1 VIIASVPGECV
12 APVKSTVTFKLQVW
26 RRVGM
31 AQAFLVG
38 RVLIGCFWLYN
49 AFKHFTNVGSLARAA
64 GAHGVPA
71 PELFVMFGG
80 VLLLV
85 GGLSLLLG
93 LFPRIGMAAVVL
105 FLLPVTLIM
114 HAFWADHS
122 AATRSMNV
130 VNFAKNFALLGAT
143 LMFAAIPRPW
153 PYSIERR
160 LRMPVRAS
168 ALT

>member
-1 VIIASVPGECV
+1 
-12 APVKSTVTFKLQVW
+12 
-26 RRVGM
+26 M
-31 AQAFLVG
+31 AQAFLIG
-38 RVLIGCFWLYN
+38 RVVVGLYWLYN
-49 AFKHFTNVGSLARAA
+49 AFKHFTNVGPLARAA

-71 PELFVMFGG
+71 PEVFVVLGG

-93 LFPRIGMAAVVL
+93 LFPRIGMLAIVT

-114 HAFWADHS
+114 HAFWADGD
-122 AATRSMNV
+122 AARRSMNV
-130 VNFAKNFALLGAT
+130 INFAKNFALLGST

-160 LRMPVRAS
+160 LRLPVRAS

>member
-1 VIIASVPGECV
+1 
-12 APVKSTVTFKLQVW
+12 
-26 RRVGM
+26 M

-38 RVLIGCFWLYN
+38 RIVVGAYWLYN
-49 AFKHFTNVGSLARAA
+49 AFKHFTSVGPLSRAA
-64 GAHGVPA
+64 AAHGVPA
-71 PELFVMFGG
+71 PELFVIFGG

-85 GGLSLLLG
+85 GGLSFLLG
-93 LFPRIGMAAVVL
+93 LFPRIGVAAVVL

-114 HAFWADHS
+114 HAFWAEAG
-122 AATRSMNV
+122 AARNANLIHFV
-130 VNFAKNFALLGAT
+130 KNSALLGST

-160 LRMPVRAS
+160 LRLPVRAS

>member
-1 VIIASVPGECV
+1 
-12 APVKSTVTFKLQVW
+12 
-26 RRVGM
+26 M
-31 AQAFLVG
+31 AQAFLIG
-38 RVLIGCFWLYN
+38 RVVVGLYWLYN

-71 PELFVMFGG
+71 PEVFVVLGG

-93 LFPRIGMAAVVL
+93 LFPRIGMLAIVM

-114 HAFWADHS
+114 HAFWADGD
-122 AATRSMNV
+122 AARRSMNV
-130 VNFAKNFALLGAT
+130 INFAKNFALLGST

-160 LRMPVRAS
+160 LRLPVRAS

>member
-1 VIIASVPGECV
+1 
-12 APVKSTVTFKLQVW
+12 
-26 RRVGM
+26 M

-38 RVLIGCFWLYN
+38 RVLVGCYWLYN
-49 AFKHFTNVGSLARAA
+49 AFKHFTNVGPLARAA
-64 GAHGVPA
+64 GGHGVPA
-71 PELFVMFGG
+71 PEVFVVLGG

-93 LFPRIGMAAVVL
+93 VFPRIGVLAVVM

-114 HAFWADHS
+114 HAFWADND
-122 AATRSMNV
+122 AARRSMNV
-130 VNFAKNFALLGAT
+130 VNFTKNLGLLGST

-160 LRMPVRAS
+160 LRLPVRAS

>member
-1 VIIASVPGECV
+1 
-12 APVKSTVTFKLQVW
+12 
-26 RRVGM
+26 M
-31 AQAFLVG
+31 AQALLVG
-38 RVLIGCFWLYN
+38 RVLVGIYWLYN
-49 AFKHFTNVGSLARAA
+49 AFKHFTNIGPLARAA

-71 PELFVMFGG
+71 PELFVVFGG

-93 LFPRIGMAAVVL
+93 LFPRIGVLAIVL

-114 HAFWADHS
+114 HAFWADHD
-122 AATRSMNV
+122 AARRSMNV
-130 VNFAKNFALLGAT
+130 IQFGKNFALLGST

-160 LRMPVRAS
+160 LRLPVRAS

>member
-1 VIIASVPGECV
+1 
-12 APVKSTVTFKLQVW
+12 
-26 RRVGM
+26 M

-38 RVLIGCFWLYN
+38 RIVVGLFWLYN
-49 AFKHFTNVGSLARAA
+49 AFQHFTLVGPLSRAA
-64 GAHGVPA
+64 AAHGVPA
-71 PELFVMFGG
+71 PELFVVCGG

-85 GGLSLLLG
+85 GGLSFVLG
-93 LFPRIGMAAVVL
+93 LFPRIGMAAVVM

-122 AATRSMNV
+122 AAARSMNLI
-130 VNFAKNFALLGAT
+130 NFGKNLALLGST

-153 PYSIERR
+153 PYSLERR
-160 LRMPVRAS
+160 LRLPVRAS

>member
-1 VIIASVPGECV
+1 
-12 APVKSTVTFKLQVW
+12 
-26 RRVGM
+26 M

-38 RVLIGCFWLYN
+38 RIVVGLYWLYN
-49 AFKHFTNVGSLARAA
+49 AFKHFTNVGPLARAA

-71 PELFVMFGG
+71 PEVFVVLGG

-93 LFPRIGMAAVVL
+93 LFPRIGVLAVVL

-114 HAFWADHS
+114 HAFWADND
-122 AATRSMNV
+122 AARRSLNV
-130 VNFAKNFALLGAT
+130 INFAKNFGLLGST

-160 LRMPVRAS
+160 LRLPVRAS

>member
-1 VIIASVPGECV
+1 
-12 APVKSTVTFKLQVW
+12 
-26 RRVGM
+26 M
-31 AQAFLVG
+31 AQAFLIG
-38 RVLIGCFWLYN
+38 RVVVGLYWLYN
-49 AFKHFTNVGSLARAA
+49 AFKHFTNVGPLARAA

-71 PELFVMFGG
+71 PEVFVVLGG

-93 LFPRIGMAAVVL
+93 LFPRIGMLAIVM

-114 HAFWADHS
+114 HAFWADGD
-122 AATRSMNV
+122 AARRSMNV
-130 VNFAKNFALLGAT
+130 INFAKNFALLGST

-160 LRMPVRAS
+160 LRLPVRAS

>member
-1 VIIASVPGECV
+1 
-12 APVKSTVTFKLQVW
+12 
-26 RRVGM
+26 M

-38 RVLIGCFWLYN
+38 RIVVGFYWLYN
-49 AFKHFTNVGSLARAA
+49 AFKHFTSVDHMARAA
-64 GAHGVPA
+64 AAHGVPA
-71 PELFVMFGG
+71 PELFVVFGG

-85 GGLSLLLG
+85 GGLSFVLG
-93 LFPRIGMAAVVL
+93 LFPRIGIAAVVM

-122 AATRSMNV
+122 AATRSMNLI
-130 VNFAKNFALLGAT
+130 NFTKNAALLGST

-160 LRMPVRAS
+160 LRLPVRAS

>member
-1 VIIASVPGECV
+1 
-12 APVKSTVTFKLQVW
+12 
-26 RRVGM
+26 M

-38 RVLIGCFWLYN
+38 RVLVGCYWLYN
-49 AFKHFTNVGSLARAA
+49 AFKHFTNVGPLARAA

-71 PELFVMFGG
+71 PEVFVVLGG

-93 LFPRIGMAAVVL
+93 LFPRIGVLAIVL

-114 HAFWADHS
+114 HAFWADND
-122 AATRSMNV
+122 AARRSLNV
-130 VNFAKNFALLGAT
+130 INFAKNFGLLGST

-160 LRMPVRAS
+160 LRLPVRAS

>member
-1 VIIASVPGECV
+1 
-12 APVKSTVTFKLQVW
+12 
-26 RRVGM
+26 M
-31 AQAFLVG
+31 AQAFLIG
-38 RVLIGCFWLYN
+38 RVLVGGFWLYN
-49 AFKHFTNVGSLARAA
+49 ALKHFTNVGPLSRAA
-64 GAHGVPA
+64 AAHGVPA
-71 PELFVMFGG
+71 PELFVVFGG

-93 LFPRIGMAAVVL
+93 LFPRIGIAAVVL

-122 AATRSMNV
+122 AAMRSANLIR
-130 VNFAKNFALLGAT
+130 FGSNFALLGST

-160 LRMPVRAS
+160 LRLPVRAS

>member
-1 VIIASVPGECV
+1 
-12 APVKSTVTFKLQVW
+12 
-26 RRVGM
+26 M

-38 RVLIGCFWLYN
+38 RVLVGCYWLYN
-49 AFKHFTNVGSLARAA
+49 AFKQFTNVGPLARAA

-71 PELFVMFGG
+71 PELFVVFGG
-80 VLLLV
+80 ALLLV

-93 LFPRIGMAAVVL
+93 LFPRVGVAAVVM

-114 HAFWADHS
+114 HAFWADS
-122 AATRSMNV
+122 DAATRSMNV
-130 VNFAKNFALLGAT
+130 INFAKNFGLLGST

-160 LRMPVRAS
+160 LRLPVRAS

>member
-1 VIIASVPGECV
+1 
-12 APVKSTVTFKLQVW
+12 
-26 RRVGM
+26 M

-38 RVLIGCFWLYN
+38 RVLVGCFWLYN
-49 AFKHFTNVGSLARAA
+49 ALKHFTNVDRLARAA
-64 GAHGVPA
+64 AAHGVPA
-71 PELFVMFGG
+71 PELFVVFGG

-85 GGLSLLLG
+85 GGLSFVLG

-114 HAFWADHS
+114 HAFWADSS
-122 AATRSMNV
+122 AATRSANV
-130 VNFAKNFALLGAT
+130 IRFGSNFALLGST

-160 LRMPVRAS
+160 LRLPVRAS